1 MQIKIYKSIQIFVTI
16 NIYFDYSSNPYVSLT
31 LGKKITVLENNS
43 FFIALVTLLLVN
55 DPQLRIV
62 YNQ

>member
-31 LGKKITVLENNS
+31 
-43 FFIALVTLLLVN
+43 
-55 DPQLRIV
+55 
-62 YNQ
+62 